1 MGAIT
6 HKDQRSKIDA
16 FFPARADD
24 FLRMLGAW
32 SIPFALLDKDDAVL
46 FWNRGAVTFYGVS
59 EDDAVGKIFGDLVEE
74 EAPVASTPVA
84 GVRTRRYETRHRSAD
99 GVVLPV
105 MVTRTSLPLSDTL
118 TGAFVLITDLTE
130 SKTLERRLARR
141 VAQLSIIREIGE
153 CLQSAMSPERILHTI
168 LVGATASMGLRFN
181 RAFLLLVDERHG
193 VLRGRD
199 AIGPADAEE
208 AQRIWSRLSTAE
220 KTLRDL
226 VDDHEPIGD
235 GEEPRVLEIA
245 RLLSAKLDDKTSFVV
260 AALNAKGTTRVAD
273 GRVVLGDAPS
283 PHRII
288 GVLDVDSF
296 VAVPLRSD
304 GMPVGLLLA
313 DNAITRRAITDEDV
327 DILELLGLQ
336 AAQALARAHLT
347 EELARQVASLEA
359 ATRELRRNQERIM
372 RSERLSAIGEMAA
385 RVAHEIRN
393 PLVAIGGFARSLLLR
408 PEEQDPATKES
419 LEIIVNEVRRLE
431 NIVKEVL
438 EFSRPAPPKIGSV
451 ALGRVAQEALDLLA
465 WELDHAG
472 VVGRVEEE
480 PGTPA
485 AAADSDQIFHA
496 VINLLRNAVH
506 AMPQGGEVRILLRGV
521 PYGVEMAIVDT
532 GVGMSEDVLARA
544 QEAFYTT
551 KTNGSGLGL
560 TIASLI
566 ARDHNG
572 EVRIESRE
580 GEGTTVTLRLPAA
593 TEGED
598 DAQDSDH

>member
-1 MGAIT
+1 MGAGT
-6 HKDQRSKIDA
+6 QKDQGRRFDA
-16 FFPARADD
+16 FFPGRADD
-24 FLRMLGAW
+24 FLPLLGAW
-32 SIPFALLDKDDAVL
+32 SIPFALLGENDLVW
-46 FWNRGAVTFYGVS
+46 FWNRGAVKFYGVG
-59 EDDAVGKIFGDLVEE
+59 EDDAIGKPFGDLVVEE
-74 EAPVASTPVA
+74 VVVSPAPIA
-84 GVRTRRYETRHRSAD
+84 GVRTRRYEARHRSAD
-99 GVVLPV
+99 GIDLPV
-105 MVTRTSLPLSDTL
+105 MVTRTDLPAGDGKD
-118 TGAFVLITDLTE
+118 GAFVLITDLTE
-130 SKTLERRLARR
+130 SKALERRLARR

-153 CLQSAMSPERILHTI
+153 CLQSAMNPERILRTI

-199 AIGPADAEE
+199 AIGPADTDE
-208 AQRIWSRLSTAE
+208 AQRIWARLSNGD

-226 VDDHEPIGD
+226 VDDYEPIVE

-245 RLLSAKLDDKTSFVV
+245 RLLSAKLDDATAFVV
-260 AALNAKGTTRVAD
+260 AALKAKGTTRVAD
-273 GRVVLGDAPS
+273 GRVVVGDAPS
-283 PHRII
+283 PDRITE
-288 GVLDVDSF
+288 VLGIDAF
-296 VAVPLRSD
+296 VAVPLQSD
-304 GMPVGLLLA
+304 GKPVGLLLA

-359 ATRELRRNQERIM
+359 ATRELRRNQERM
-372 RSERLSAIGEMAA
+372 VRAERLTAIGEMAA

-393 PLVAIGGFARSLLLR
+393 PLVAIGGFARSLLL
-408 PEEQDPATKES
+408 ESAEQDPATRES

-431 NIVKEVL
+431 SIVKEVL
-438 EFSRPAPPKIGSV
+438 EFSHPAPPKIGSV
-451 ALGRVAQEALDLLA
+451 PLKRLAEEALDLLG

-472 VVGRVEEE
+472 VVGRVEEA
-480 PGTPA
+480 PHTPS

-506 AMPQGGEVRILLRGV
+506 AMPQGGELIVRLSGV

-532 GVGMSEDVLARA
+532 GIGMSPEVLAHA

-560 TIASLI
+560 TIASQI
-566 ARDHNG
+566 ARDHSG

-580 GEGTTVTLRLPAA
+580 GEGTTVALRLPAA
-593 TEGED
+593 TEGYA
-598 DAQDSDH
+598 DA

>member
-1 MGAIT
+1 MEADT
-6 HKDQRSKIDA
+6 QNDQRSNFDA
-16 FFPARADD
+16 FFPGRADD
-24 FLRMLGAW
+24 LMRMLGAW

-46 FWNRGAVTFYGVS
+46 FWNRGAATLYGVS
-59 EDDAVGKIFGDLVEE
+59 EEDALGKTFGDLVDE
-74 EAPVASTPVA
+74 EAPMSSTPVA
-84 GVRTRRYETRHRSAD
+84 GVRTRRFETRHRT
-99 GVVLPV
+99 GGGIVLPV
-105 MVTRTSLPLSDTL
+105 MVTRTSLPLNDTPN
-118 TGAFVLITDLTE
+118 GAFVLVTDLTE

-141 VAQLSIIREIGE
+141 VAQLSIIREISE

-181 RAFLLLVDERHG
+181 RAFLLLVDDRHG
-193 VLRGRD
+193 MLRGRD

-208 AQRIWSRLSTAE
+208 AQRIWSRLSTTAT
-220 KTLRDL
+220 TLRDL
-226 VDDHEPIGD
+226 VDDHGSVVD

-245 RLLSAKLDDKTSFVV
+245 RLLSAKLDDEHSFVV
-260 AALNAKGTTRVAD
+260 AALKSQGTTRVAN
-273 GRVVLGDAPS
+273 GRVVSCDAPS
-283 PHRII
+283 PDPII
-288 GVLDVDSF
+288 GVLGVDSF

-304 GMPVGLLLA
+304 GKPVGLLLA
-313 DNAITRRAITDEDV
+313 DNAITRRPITDEDV

-336 AAQALARAHLT
+336 AGQALARAHLT

-393 PLVAIGGFARSLLLR
+393 PLVAIGGFARSLLVR
-408 PEEQDPATKES
+408 PDEQDPATRES

-438 EFSRPAPPKIGSV
+438 EFSRPVPLKIGSV
-451 ALGRVAQEALDLLA
+451 PLGRVAQEALDLLA
-465 WELDHAG
+465 WELDQAG

-480 PGTPA
+480 PGTPE

-532 GVGMSEDVLARA
+532 GVGMSEDVLSHA

-551 KTNGSGLGL
+551 RTNGSGLGL
-560 TIASLI
+560 TIASLV
-566 ARDHNG
+566 ARDHSG
-572 EVRIESRE
+572 EVRIASRE

-593 TEGED
+593 TEGEND
-598 DAQDSDH
+598 VQNSDH